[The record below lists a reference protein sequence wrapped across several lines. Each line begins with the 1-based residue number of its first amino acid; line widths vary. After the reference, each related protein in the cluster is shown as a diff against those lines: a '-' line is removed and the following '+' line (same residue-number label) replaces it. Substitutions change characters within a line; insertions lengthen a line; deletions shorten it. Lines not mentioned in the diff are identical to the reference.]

1 MSGQNDRVTNATYE
15 VKGMTCDHCVRAVS
29 GEIGEIP
36 GVQDVNVDLASGNVE
51 ITSEAPLERDLVAA
65 AIDEAGFELV
75 G

>member
-36 GVQDVNVDLASGNVE
+36 GVQDVNVDLGSGNVE
-51 ITSEAPLERDLVAA
+51 ITSEAPLDRDLVAA